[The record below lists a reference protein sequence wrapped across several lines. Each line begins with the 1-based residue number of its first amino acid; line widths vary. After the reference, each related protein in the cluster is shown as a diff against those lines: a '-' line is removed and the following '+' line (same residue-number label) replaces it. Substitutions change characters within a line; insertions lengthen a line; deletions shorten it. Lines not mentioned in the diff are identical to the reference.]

1 MLIEKR
7 VRLGGTAMLAG
18 IVLAVAVGGLQ
29 FNKMRFGG
37 QVHQENQRINDLV
50 ADILPPPEYVIE
62 ADLEVTRLIDDPTSL
77 AQRRQKL
84 ASLETD
90 FNTRKTYWRQSALPD
105 DLKSILLDK
114 AAPAAER
121 FWHEVDNAL
130 LPAVARGDR
139 DGAVA
144 SARRIDALYAEHRK
158 AIDQLVS
165 QSDTAQKALAAST
178 QTRLIFAS
186 LLTGALMLGIFATVV
201 FALAFIRRR
210 VLAPLRTI
218 IDALKRLAADDS
230 NAQIRMDC
238 GDDEMGELA
247 KVFVDFRDQ
256 LASAAAQRERQV
268 ELIVSTV
275 GEGLSQLAQGNLT
288 WELKAGLDGP
298 FAKLEADF
306 NRSVAALR
314 VALTEASQT
323 TDSLGVATSEIRV
336 AADYLAQRTEQQA
349 HTLAETASAIDRIA
363 QTVEGTAH
371 HAAEAR
377 TIVAGTRSDAESSG
391 EVLDRTVAAM
401 ADIEGASNEI
411 AQIVAVID
419 GIAFQTNL
427 LALNAGVEAARAGE
441 SGKGFAVVA
450 NEVRALA
457 ARSSEA
463 ATDIRQRIATSSQ
476 RVGAGVSLVD
486 ETGSAL
492 RRIIARIVEIS
503 GIIDQIATA
512 ESDQAQTLRQVDG
525 AMREMDVA
533 TQQNA
538 AMVEET
544 SAAVRELAAEAD
556 KLRARLAMF
565 KYDEGQGRTGLA
577 MLPYARAA

>member
-1 MLIEKR
+1 
-7 VRLGGTAMLAG
+7 
-18 IVLAVAVGGLQ
+18 
-29 FNKMRFGG
+29 
-37 QVHQENQRINDLV
+37 
-50 ADILPPPEYVIE
+50 
-62 ADLEVTRLIDDPTSL
+62 
-77 AQRRQKL
+77 
-84 ASLETD
+84 
-90 FNTRKTYWRQSALPD
+90 
-105 DLKSILLDK
+105 
-114 AAPAAER
+114 
-121 FWHEVDNAL
+121 
-130 LPAVARGDR
+130 
-139 DGAVA
+139 
-144 SARRIDALYAEHRK
+144 
-158 AIDQLVS
+158 
-165 QSDTAQKALAAST
+165 
-178 QTRLIFAS
+178 
-186 LLTGALMLGIFATVV
+186 
-201 FALAFIRRR
+201 
-210 VLAPLRTI
+210 
-218 IDALKRLAADDS
+218 
-230 NAQIRMDC
+230 
-238 GDDEMGELA
+238 
-247 KVFVDFRDQ
+247 
-256 LASAAAQRERQV
+256 
-268 ELIVSTV
+268 
-275 GEGLSQLAQGNLT
+275 
-288 WELKAGLDGP
+288 
-298 FAKLEADF
+298 
-306 NRSVAALR
+306 
-314 VALTEASQT
+314 
-323 TDSLGVATSEIRV
+323 
-336 AADYLAQRTEQQA
+336 
-349 HTLAETASAIDRIA
+349 
-363 QTVEGTAH
+363 
-371 HAAEAR
+371 
-377 TIVAGTRSDAESSG
+377 
-391 EVLDRTVAAM
+391 VLDRTVAAM

-486 ETGSAL
+486 ETGLAL

>member
-7 VRLGGTAMLAG
+7 VKLGGTAMLAG
-18 IVLAVAVGGLQ
+18 IVLAVAIGGLQ

-37 QVHQENQRINDLV
+37 EVHQENQRISDLV

-62 ADLEVTRLIDDPTSL
+62 ADLEVTKLVDDPTSL

-90 FNTRKTYWRQSALPD
+90 FNTRKTYWQQSALPD
-105 DLKSILLDK
+105 NLKSILLDK

-121 FWHEVDNAL
+121 FWREVDGTL
-130 LPAVARGDR
+130 LPAVASGDH
-139 DGAVA
+139 DGAAA
-144 SARRIDALYAEHRK
+144 SARRIDGLYAEHRK
-158 AIDQLVS
+158 AIDELVS

-178 QTRLIFAS
+178 QTRLIEAGV
-186 LLTGALMLGIFATVV
+186 LTGGLMLGIFATVV
-201 FALAFIRRR
+201 FALTFIRRR
-210 VLAPLRTI
+210 VLNPLRTI
-218 IDALKRLAADDS
+218 IDALKRLAAGDN
-230 NAQIRMDC
+230 NAQIRIDC

-247 KVFVDFRDQ
+247 TVFVEFRDQ
-256 LASAAAQRERQV
+256 LAAAALQRDRQV

-288 WELKAGLDGP
+288 WELKAGLEGP
-298 FAKLEADF
+298 FAKLEKDF

-349 HTLAETASAIDRIA
+349 HTLAETASAVDRIVA
-363 QTVEGTAH
+363 TVEGTAH
-371 HAAEAR
+371 NASEAR
-377 TIVAGTRSDAESSG
+377 TIVAGTRQEAESSG

-411 AQIVAVID
+411 AQIVSVID

-492 RRIIARIVEIS
+492 RRIIGRIVEIS
-503 GIIDQIATA
+503 GLIDQIATA
-512 ESDQAQTLRQVDG
+512 ETEQAQTLRQVDG

-544 SAAVRELAAEAD
+544 SAAVRELSAEAD
-556 KLRARLAMF
+556 KLRGRLAMF
-565 KYDEGQGRTGLA
+565 KYEEGQGSTGLA
-577 MLPYARAA
+577 MQQYARAA

>member
-349 HTLAETASAIDRIA
+349 HTLAETASAVDRIA

-486 ETGSAL
+486 ETGLAL